1 MRNIFLE
8 KLYTQCGGKAS
19 PIPFYKK
26 SKSSKCPDQQLEFVF
41 IECSRED
48 VPDLFINIFIY
59 KFITNVLIF
68 ILHKAFLKGKK
79 DKKRSGT
86 SFPDSFSV

>member
-26 SKSSKCPDQQLEFVF
+26 SKSSIYPDQQLEFVF
-41 IECSRED
+41 IECSSED
-48 VPDLFINIFIY
+48 E
-59 KFITNVLIF
+59 NVLQ
-68 ILHKAFLKGKK
+68 LMCLFLFYIKL
-79 DKKRSGT
+79 
-86 SFPDSFSV
+86 F

>member
-68 ILHKAFLKGKK
+68 ILHKAF
-79 DKKRSGT
+79 KRQKRQKE
-86 SFPDSFSV
+86 VWH

>member
-19 PIPFYKK
+19 PIPLYKK
-26 SKSSKCPDQQLEFVF
+26 SKSSICPDQQLEFVF
-41 IECSRED
+41 IECSSED
-48 VPDLFINIFIY
+48 VPKCI
-59 KFITNVLIF
+59 ITNVLIF